1 VPAWAVAPLV
11 GVLVGGGFVGPAA
24 ARARAASNPAI
35 YAAGLLTRADV
46 PAGWKRSKQADAGA
60 GEYRGIAGC
69 TQLVSTIEALRR
81 AAPHK
86 LSPQFTDTRSPHE
99 LASAADA
106 VYAFK
111 TSAAAAMLLN
121 RFRMGAVTTCLINAA
136 KKGGGKGAQVAVTAI
151 TNRSGTGDDV
161 VAYQVSL
168 QAHDVSGAPVT
179 AVLDVD
185 VVRVGRA
192 LVGFNLT
199 NQDTELSQAPAIV
212 DTVVSRLRAVGA

>member
-1 VPAWAVAPLV
+1 MLV
-11 GVLVGGGFVGPAA
+11 VGGFVGPAA
-24 ARARAASNPAI
+24 ARARVASNPAI

-69 TQLVSTIEALRR
+69 TQLVSTIDALRQ

-86 LSPQFTDTRSPHE
+86 LSPQFTDPRSPHE
-99 LASAADA
+99 LASASDA
-106 VYAFK
+106 VYPFR
-111 TSAAAAMLLN
+111 TSGAAARLLN
-121 RFRMGAVTTCLINAA
+121 RFRPAAVTTCLINAA
-136 KKGGGKGAQVAVTAI
+136 KKGGGRGARVSVTPI
-151 TNRSGTGDDV
+151 GNLSGTGADV
-161 VAYQVSL
+161 VGYQVSL
-168 QAHDVSGAPVT
+168 QARDVSGAPVT

-199 NQDTELSQAPAIV
+199 NQGTELSQAPAIV
-212 DTVVSRLRAVGA
+212 GAVVSRLRAAGA